1 MNKLRKKIEEE
12 GVTYSVTKDSLE
24 DISPELER
32 AVEDG
37 DTVKVTQNESK
48 GEENEDNEV
57 DSLYS
62 DADDRAIEYGV
73 KNEAFNKLLESLGQ
87 STSPKVNINENIS
100 ESVNPR
106 IKKSELINYF
116 KNKK

>member
-1 MNKLRKKIEEE
+1 MNKISKRIREN
-12 GVTYSVTKDSLE
+12 GVTYSVTKDALE
-24 DISPELER
+24 DISPELEK

-37 DTVKVTQNESK
+37 DTVKVTQNE
-48 GEENEDNEV
+48 NEGDDNEI

-62 DADDRAIEYGV
+62 DADDRAIEYGI
-73 KNEAFNKLLESLGQ
+73 KNEAFDQFLESLDKKKTLQ
-87 STSPKVNINENIS
+87 INIS

-106 IKKSELINYF
+106 IKKKDLINYI